1 MKTAAVSQNS
11 IPSIAIAPLSAMAQA
26 RREQGIALVIALVFL
41 LMLTILGVA
50 VMNTASLE
58 GRMSGNTQEM
68 NRAFLAAESAFDYV
82 FKDASVYSVLLYP
95 SNEVTAD
102 PVYYPN
108 PTNWHSKVEV
118 TVTRDL
124 DTKVLPRP
132 RDRLKSFGIGSGGA
146 NFVMKS
152 DATTISNANSKLTQ
166 GVTQVKALDT
176 N

>member
-82 FKDASVYSVLLYP
+82 FKDASVYSSLIYP
-95 SNEVTAD
+95 GNEATAT
-102 PVYYPN
+102 VYYPN
-108 PTNWHSKVEV
+108 ATNPHT
-118 TVTRDL
+118 TVGMTITRGL
-124 DTKVLPRP
+124 DTKSLPRAK
-132 RDRLKSFGIGSGGA
+132 DRMKAFGLGYEGA
-146 NFVMKS
+146 NFDMKS
-152 DATTISNANSKLTQ
+152 DATTVTNANSKLTQ
-166 GVTQVKALDT
+166 GVAQVKPQ
-176 N
+176 NNY

>member
-1 MKTAAVSQNS
+1 MNTAAVSQNS
-11 IPSIAIAPLSAMAQA
+11 IPSIARAPLSAMAQA

-82 FKDASVYSVLLYP
+82 FKDASVYSSLVYP
-95 SNEVTAD
+95 GNETSTN
-102 PVYYPN
+102 VYYPN
-108 PTNWHSKVEV
+108 ATNWHSKVEM
-118 TVTRDL
+118 TITRDL
-124 DTKVLPRP
+124 DTKTMPRCK
-132 RDRLKSFGIGSGGA
+132 DRMKCFSANTEGA

-152 DATTISNANSKLTQ
+152 DATTVSNANSKLTQ
-166 GVTQVKALDT
+166 GVTQVKAL
-176 N
+176 NSN